1 MIRSTNGLIHNQ
13 SLKFKFL
20 FHKFEMAISLDIIA
34 DPEFDYVPPSYPI
47 KSLLGNGL
55 PHESNTSSW
64 QRKFENRKP
73 NRMRKL
79 SAKSA
84 PKGSYAQIQPDEEQ
98 TQPERTSCS
107 SQLDIDILL
116 NLRRAEL
123 EFVSCESVFVLKRK
137 SKQLIERLTMY
148 IIWKL
153 RYETK
158 RHMGYGQEC
167 SGGHGWWA
175 TKLITR
181 QINGILQLI
190 H

>member
-1 MIRSTNGLIHNQ
+1 MIRSTNGLIHKQ
-13 SLKFKFL
+13 SLKSKFL
-20 FHKFEMAISLDIIA
+20 FHKFEMAISLDIIG

-137 SKQLIERLTMY
+137 SKQLIARSLCTWYGDCDM
-148 IIWKL
+148 
-153 RYETK
+153 K
-158 RHMGYGQEC
+158 RNVTWGMANNVREDTGGGQKNNY
-167 SGGHGWWA
+167 SA
-175 TKLITR
+175 
-181 QINGILQLI
+181 N
-190 H
+190 